1 MKVVVQSREST
12 PAEGRSRNTALL
24 QPSTNLMPPQPRRYL
39 EQPPPFI
46 SKLTFDADTT
56 IPAPEIVTQR
66 GRRHFAPRLPLN
78 WLSGSGDLPPQPAAP
93 PRRLRMLD
101 GFMLLD
107 ACGVEFP
114 DEASRADCQE
124 EGLTDA
130 VSEDLA
136 YFTNLIYLNAG
147 DNQLPF
153 EKLAGLP
160 SLQELHLHCNC
171 LRSISRIDRLPSIG
185 GNVAFA
191 SLEILDL
198 SFNKLT
204 KDAIHRLS
212 VLPRL
217 RVLDLTCNSLNALPS
232 MMVEFSVL
240 EVLCLE
246 RNRLEREETL
256 LALSTIPRLRELN
269 IAHNYFR
276 RVSSAVAHSST
287 PSGVGGFSTLEW
299 LNLAHN
305 YIGAESDV
313 VSLVDLPKLLDIILY
328 GNPMTVK
335 GKKSGKVG
343 RRGTKK
349 KGGDAHV
356 LPVLS
361 RASTDQRILNFV
373 TEPPDTRKR
382 ATGVG
387 SYTDVAIRTIEG
399 SAIPT
404 NAQWREAGNRA
415 LRKLERAKSAEMK
428 AASKEMEV
436 NATVSSKEEKNGGK
450 NGEKNG
456 DGRESSAVSTDA
468 GGPQRALQN
477 PSGFFL
483 TEADEGTDD
492 GAAKYE
498 EGYEEGYEDYGGEVD
513 NYGEPLLLPN
523 EMFGAP
529 LVPRRSENA
538 GGVRSDPAT
547 LRKAM
552 TSLRHM
558 LKHPISNDDFGSD
571 KTYMK
576 RTNAN
581 KGMQKPRIPYVP
593 LNERRSKRR
602 NEQQHGSGSRH
613 DGVGSGSGMSSPT
626 MQNGGANPVL
636 ANIEYVLD
644 QMNDRVAQVENDMG
658 IVQYTDNTMS
668 NLISMVNDV
677 MSTFEEGSA

>member
-1 MKVVVQSREST
+1 MGYGPLYILQLPQTEQQPIEQQPTTLSNKTPPTEPTMKVVVRRPSLENPIPFVSKAT
-12 PAEGRSRNTALL
+12 HL
-24 QPSTNLMPPQPRRYL
+24 QH
-39 EQPPPFI
+39 PPPFI
-46 SKLTFDADTT
+46 SKLTLDAHTT
-56 IPAPEIVTQR
+56 IPEPEIITQR
-66 GRRHFAPRLPLN
+66 GRRHFAPRLPHN
-78 WLSGSGDLPPQPAAP
+78 WLSSRTGSAARHRPDDGPA
-93 PRRLRMLD
+93 RRLRVLD

-114 DEASRADCQE
+114 DEASRADVQE

-130 VSEDLA
+130 IAEDLS

-147 DNQLPF
+147 DNELPF

-171 LRSISRIDRLPSIG
+171 LRAIPRLDKLTSIG
-185 GNVAFA
+185 GNIPFA
-191 SLEILDL
+191 ALEVLDL

-204 KDAIHRLS
+204 KDSIKRLS
-212 VLPRL
+212 ILPRL

-232 MMVEFSVL
+232 MLVEFSVL

-269 IAHNYFR
+269 LAHNYFR
-276 RVSSAVAHSST
+276 RVSAAVAHSAT
-287 PSGVGGFSTLEW
+287 PSGVGGFGTLEW

-305 YIGAESDV
+305 YIATEADI
-313 VSLVDLPKLLDIILY
+313 VSLVELPRLTDVILY
-328 GNPMTVK
+328 GNPMTIK
-335 GKKSGKVG
+335 GTG
-343 RRGTKK
+343 RSSRRKRSNGGGEA
-349 KGGDAHV
+349 GGDAQV

-361 RASTDQRILNFV
+361 RASTETRILNFV
-373 TEPPDTRKR
+373 TQPPDTRKR
-382 ATGVG
+382 QTGVG
-387 SYTDVAIRTIEG
+387 SYTDVQIRTVET

-415 LRKLERAKSAEMK
+415 LRKLERAKSIEMK
-428 AASKEMEV
+428 QATPMEEPEDRELPP
-436 NATVSSKEEKNGGK
+436 SSHTAEE
-450 NGEKNG
+450 
-456 DGRESSAVSTDA
+456 R
-468 GGPQRALQN
+468 GPLRQAD
-477 PSGFFL
+477 GFFL
-483 TEADEGTDD
+483 TAADDGTDD
-492 GAAKYE
+492 RQEGEGEGEDDAYAYNDNDNFGA
-498 EGYEEGYEDYGGEVD
+498 
-513 NYGEPLLLPN
+513 PLDIPGDML
-523 EMFGAP
+523 GAP
-529 LVPRRSENA
+529 LVPRRSANA

-558 LKHPISNDDFGSD
+558 LKHPVASDDMATE

-593 LNERRSKRR
+593 LNERRKTGTGNNQS
-602 NEQQHGSGSRH
+602 
-613 DGVGSGSGMSSPT
+613 GVGNRGSMQSSAAP
-626 MQNGGANPVL
+626 QDGANPVL

-658 IVQYTDNTMS
+658 LVQYTDSTMS

>member
-1 MKVVVQSREST
+1 MKVTV
-12 PAEGRSRNTALL
+12 RSNSNGATIPVEVDQ
-24 QPSTNLMPPQPRRYL
+24 QPIKPPPSQPQRFFDK
-39 EQPPPFI
+39 PPPFI
-46 SKLTFDADTT
+46 SKLTLDAHTT
-56 IPAPEIVTQR
+56 IPPPPIVSQR
-66 GRRHFAPRLPLN
+66 GRRHFAPRLN
-78 WLSGSGDLPPQPAAP
+78 HDWLKAAGGRRSVQRAMT

-114 DEASRADCQE
+114 DEASRADVQE

-130 VSEDLA
+130 IAEDLA

-147 DNQLPF
+147 DNELPF
-153 EKLAGLP
+153 EKLVGLP

-171 LRSISRIDRLPSIG
+171 LRSIPRIDKLPSIG
-185 GNVAFA
+185 SNLAFA
-191 SLEILDL
+191 ALEVLDL

-204 KDAIHRLS
+204 KDAISHLS

-217 RVLDLTCNSLNALPS
+217 RVLDLTCNSLNAMPS

-269 IAHNYFR
+269 LSHNYFR
-276 RVSSAVAHSST
+276 RVSSAVAHSAT
-287 PSGVGGFSTLEW
+287 PSGVGGFGTLEW

-305 YIGAESDV
+305 YIATESDV
-313 VSLVDLPKLLDIILY
+313 VSLVALPKLTDVILY
-328 GNPMTVK
+328 GNPMTIK
-335 GKKSGKVG
+335 GKSKGKSKHGS
-343 RRGTKK
+343 RRKK
-349 KGGDAHV
+349 KEGDAHV

-361 RASTDQRILNFV
+361 RASTSNRILNFV
-373 TEPPDTRKR
+373 TEAPDTRKR

-387 SYTDVAIRTIEG
+387 SYTDVQIRTVEG
-399 SAIPT
+399 TSIPT

-415 LRKLERAKSAEMK
+415 LRKLEKEKSVEMK
-428 AASKEMEV
+428 AASSFVSKENSEE
-436 NATVSSKEEKNGGK
+436 SSKVPEATERAPTSGPA
-450 NGEKNG
+450 
-456 DGRESSAVSTDA
+456 SSSRGSLRNAAD
-468 GGPQRALQN
+468 
-477 PSGFFL
+477 GFFL
-483 TEADEGTDD
+483 TEADDGGDD
-492 GAAKYE
+492 NGRR
-498 EGYEEGYEDYGGEVD
+498 YEDEEDYNDYNDDD
-513 NYGEPLLLPN
+513 NFGEPLLMPKNML
-523 EMFGAP
+523 GAP
-529 LVPRRSENA
+529 LVPRRNANA

-558 LKHPISNDDFGSD
+558 LKHPVAVDDFAGGE

-581 KGMQKPRIPYVP
+581 KGMQRPRIPYVP
-593 LNERRSKRR
+593 LRERRGR
-602 NEQQHGSGSRH
+602 QQQQQQLSGGGSMQSP
-613 DGVGSGSGMSSPT
+613 VG
-626 MQNGGANPVL
+626 QGGANPVL

-658 IVQYTDNTMS
+658 MVQYTDNTMS

>member
-1 MKVVVQSREST
+1 MKVVVREG
-12 PAEGRSRNTALL
+12 PAPPPA
-24 QPSTNLMPPQPRRYL
+24 PPQ
-39 EQPPPFI
+39 EQRQPFASTQTHAKSHPFI
-46 SKLTFDADTT
+46 SKLTLDANAT
-56 IPAPEIVTQR
+56 IPEPDIVTQR
-66 GRRHFAPRLPLN
+66 GRRHFAPRLPHN
-78 WLSGSGDLPPQPAAP
+78 WLNNSTGGQRHAQQGLP
-93 PRRLRMLD
+93 PRRLKILD

-114 DEASRADCQE
+114 DEASRADVQE

-130 VSEDLA
+130 IAEDLS

-147 DNQLPF
+147 DNELPF

-171 LRSISRIDRLPSIG
+171 LRSIPRLDKLVSPSG
-185 GNVAFA
+185 TVPFA
-191 SLEILDL
+191 ALEVLDL

-204 KDAIHRLS
+204 KGSIKCLS

-232 MMVEFSVL
+232 MLVGFSVL

-269 IAHNYFR
+269 LAHNYFR
-276 RVSSAVAHSST
+276 RVSAAVAHSAT

-305 YIGAESDV
+305 YIAAEADI
-313 VSLVDLPKLLDIILY
+313 VSLVDLPCLTDVILY
-328 GNPMTVK
+328 GNPMTIK
-335 GKKSGKVG
+335 GTGRTSRRKHKHSSG
-343 RRGTKK
+343 
-349 KGGDAHV
+349 GGSSSSDDAQV

-361 RASTDQRILNFV
+361 RASTDRRILNFV
-373 TEPPDTRKR
+373 TQPPDTRKR
-382 ATGVG
+382 PTGVG
-387 SYTDVAIRTIEG
+387 SYTDVQIRTVEG

-415 LRKLERAKSAEMK
+415 LRKLEKAKSIEMK
-428 AASKEMEV
+428 QAAFKQEPQEQP
-436 NATVSSKEEKNGGK
+436 AQRQP
-450 NGEKNG
+450 
-456 DGRESSAVSTDA
+456 GREPSPSER
-468 GGPQRALQN
+468 GPLRQAD
-477 PSGFFL
+477 GFFL
-483 TEADEGTDD
+483 TEADDGTDD
-492 GAAKYE
+492 RRNEYNE
-498 EGYEEGYEDYGGEVD
+498 YDNDND
-513 NYGEPLLLPN
+513 NYGEPLLMPT
-523 EMFGAP
+523 EMLGAP
-529 LVPRRSENA
+529 LVPRRSANA

-558 LKHPISNDDFGSD
+558 LKHPVASDDMASE

-576 RTNAN
+576 RTSAN

-593 LNERRSKRR
+593 LNERRRGAGR
-602 NEQQHGSGSRH
+602 QQGTSGVGHGSSNMESSSIQQGS
-613 DGVGSGSGMSSPT
+613 
-626 MQNGGANPVL
+626 GGANPVL

-658 IVQYTDNTMS
+658 LVQYTDNTMS